1 MNLEL
6 NTEAKDRRI
15 SSAHDSIM
23 NEISNNLE
31 NGNNT
36 TEIYIDKDIA
46 SDVRSLILDS
56 IEKSGKSENFYWATL
71 RTERNSLGHG
81 RMMYYISETVG
92 NQKYYRLIWKG

>member
-6 NTEAKDRRI
+6 NTKVKDKRV
-15 SSAHDSIM
+15 SNAHDSIM

-31 NGNNT
+31 SGNTT

-56 IEKSGKSENFYWATL
+56 IEKAGKSDNFDWATL
-71 RTERNSLGHG
+71 RKERNSLGNG
-81 RMMYYISETVG
+81 RMMYFISETIG
-92 NQKYYRLIWKG
+92 DQRHYRLRWTA